1 MKYKCC
7 SVLQTDKILI
17 INIKTIETL
26 TMMILQKTVS
36 AIALA
41 MTLAMPFCASAQ
53 SGVEEM
59 ETKGKPNVLVDY
71 FWFTKNMRYASL
83 AATQLRGYAI
93 ESLMNT
99 KRAEIMDVETL
110 PALQIEAERR
120 EEGVNAGDDAERIKV
135 MAQEGANAILTAS
148 VTNVIVEKKKLD
160 DGSIYYE
167 AQVAYTIKTINP
179 NNGKAILSRNFTHGG
194 TMLGDDTGSTP
205 EEALANT
212 CKQAR
217 GGLTGFFQEA
227 FPLFGL
233 LLETGEVKGDKLNSA
248 YISLGDNH
256 GVAKKDKF
264 DVCVVREIAGNKS
277 TKVIGEAEV
286 DAVEGDNISLVK
298 IKKNQKEVKAA
309 IDAGQTIVFKSK
321 PKGENLK
328 DKLGKWGF

>member
-1 MKYKCC
+1 MK
-7 SVLQTDKILI
+7 
-17 INIKTIETL
+17 
-26 TMMILQKTVS
+26 ILQKTVS

-160 DGSIYYE
+160 DGS
-167 AQVAYTIKTINP
+167 
-179 NNGKAILSRNFTHGG
+179 
-194 TMLGDDTGSTP
+194 
-205 EEALANT
+205 
-212 CKQAR
+212 
-217 GGLTGFFQEA
+217 
-227 FPLFGL
+227 
-233 LLETGEVKGDKLNSA
+233 
-248 YISLGDNH
+248 YIMRL
-256 GVAKKDKF
+256 
-264 DVCVVREIAGNKS
+264 R
-277 TKVIGEAEV
+277 
-286 DAVEGDNISLVK
+286 
-298 IKKNQKEVKAA
+298 
-309 IDAGQTIVFKSK
+309 
-321 PKGENLK
+321 
-328 DKLGKWGF
+328 